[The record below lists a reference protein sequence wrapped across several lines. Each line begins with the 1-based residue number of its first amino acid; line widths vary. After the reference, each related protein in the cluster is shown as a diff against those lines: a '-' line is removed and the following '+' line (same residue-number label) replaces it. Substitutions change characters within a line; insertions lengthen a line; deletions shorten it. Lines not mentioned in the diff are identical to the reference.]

1 MAPNQTL
8 FGQFNML
15 NLEVFQSENVNYLV
29 NDLRSAPLL
38 DVDTELSFEQRKP
51 FCMADYHWHQQVEIN
66 VLHEGTLEYA
76 INNANVQ
83 ISSGEM
89 AVFWAV
95 TPHRVSMVSDDAILG
110 IINIPLSAFLGWV
123 LPQEF
128 VQQVMHG
135 GVITSQTD
143 GVISLSESNRWLN
156 CYHSENSVRNGIVS
170 DEVCLMLRR
179 LCSFDYNV
187 EMFSFLR
194 TGSTRHPSDTSY
206 KNVQLMLDYIA
217 KNHNKDIKVDDIAA
231 HVKLHPKY
239 AMGLFKNMLSVSIKQ
254 YLIIMRINHA
264 KVLLSN
270 TRKPIKNIA
279 NDSGFKHPGSFFSAF
294 KNHVGITPQKFRDQ
308 TI

>member
-1 MAPNQTL
+1 MHH
-8 FGQFNML
+8 
-15 NLEVFQSENVNYLV
+15 LEVFQSENVIYLV
-29 NDLRSAPLL
+29 NDMHSAPLL
-38 DVDTELSFEQRKP
+38 DVDTELSFEQRQP
-51 FCMADYHWHQQVEIN
+51 FYMADYHWHQQVEIN
-66 VLHEGTLEYA
+66 VLHKGTLEYG
-76 INNANVQ
+76 INNASVKV
-83 ISSGEM
+83 SAGEM
-89 AVFWAV
+89 VVFWAV
-95 TPHRVSMVSDDAILG
+95 TPHRVSKVSDDALVG

-135 GVITSQTD
+135 GVITSHTD
-143 GVISLSESNRWLN
+143 GIISLAESNRWLN
-156 CYHSENSVRNGIVS
+156 CYHGENSVRNGIVS

-179 LCSFDYNV
+179 LCSFDYKV

-194 TGSTRHPSDTSY
+194 NGSSRHPNDTGY

-239 AMGLFKNMLSVSIKQ
+239 AMGLFKNMLNVSIKQ

-270 TRKPIKNIA
+270 TRNPIKNIA
-279 NDSGFKHPGSFFSAF
+279 NDSGFKHPGSFFAAF
-294 KNHVGITPQKFRDQ
+294 KSHTGLTPQQFRSETQ
-308 TI
+308 IIS

>member
-1 MAPNQTL
+1 MNK
-8 FGQFNML
+8 
-15 NLEVFQSENVNYLV
+15 LEVFQSENVRYLV
-29 NDLRSAPLL
+29 NDIRSSPLL
-38 DVDTELSFEQRKP
+38 DIDTNLSFEQRKP
-51 FCMADYHWHQQVEIN
+51 FWMADYHWHQQVEIN
-66 VLHEGTLEYA
+66 VLHKGTIEYA
-76 INNANVQ
+76 INNAKIQ
-83 ISSGEM
+83 ISAGEM

-95 TPHRVSMVSDDAILG
+95 TPHRVSNVSDDAILG

-135 GVITSQTD
+135 GIITSATE
-143 GVISLSESNRWLN
+143 GIVSLAESNRWLN
-156 CYHSENSVRNGIVS
+156 FYHSDNNVKNGIIS
-170 DEVCLMLRR
+170 DEVWLMLRR
-179 LCSFDYNV
+179 LCMFEYKV

-194 TGSTRHPSDTSY
+194 NGSSRHPNDTSY

-239 AMGLFKNMLSVSIKQ
+239 AMGLFKKMLSVSIKQ

-279 NDSGFKHPGSFFSAF
+279 SDSGFKYPGSFFAAF
-294 KNHVGITPQKFRDQ
+294 KNHIGLTPQQFRDQ
-308 TI
+308 SI